1 MATPQLLVKPPTP
14 SAKLVSA
21 TSDDTSVLTVGGMAP
36 HAANKA
42 WTYAT
47 FSAPLFSP
55 FCPTILPFLPHYS
68 TLSAPLFS
76 PFSHI
81 SYYISY
87 CHGVFSEHRR
97 VLFQS
102 IGVFFH
108 KNSVKYR
115 KCC

>member
-68 TLSAPLFS
+68 PLSATFPITF
-76 PFSHI
+76 PI
-81 SYYISY
+81 VTGY
-87 CHGVFSEHRR
+87 
-97 VLFQS
+97 FQS
-102 IGVFFH
+102 TGVFFF
-108 KNSVKYR
+108 R
-115 KCC
+115 A